1 MREQYYDKLKKEIIF
16 IQNKSR
22 SVKTYKYQPWQ
33 EADSYEYFV
42 ILSSGVH
49 FYIAPGSTTLPEFQ
63 ENDIVYIRKKISD
76 DEFEDTEL
84 GCITVDSVIFYDNM
98 IRKLFNIS
106 RELEFDTGC
115 YD

>member
-1 MREQYYDKLKKEIIF
+1 MRNQYYDKLKKEISL
-16 IQNKSR
+16 IQDKFKSNA
-22 SVKTYKYQPWQ
+22 TYKYQPFQ

-42 ILSSGVH
+42 ILSNGVH
-49 FYIAPGSTTLPEFQ
+49 FYIAPGTDKLPEFS
-63 ENDIVYIRKKISD
+63 EDNIAYIRKKISD
-76 DEFEDTEL
+76 DNFEDTEL
-84 GCITVDSVIFYDNM
+84 GTLTVDSVIFYDNM